1 MTCKSAI
8 TFENINVG
16 ELSSA
21 GILSSVHN
29 IDDSLTHK
37 FYLVTEKPIQEGIKR
52 IIDIVLSLT
61 TIVIFSPVLILLIIL
76 IKLDSKGPAIFKQTR
91 IGLKGKQFHMYKFRS
106 MVEDA
111 EEKFEHVKN
120 LNHTNPIMFK
130 AKKDPRITRIGK
142 FIRRYSLDELP
153 QVFNVLKG
161 EMSLVGPRPPL
172 PRELKNY
179 KHWHYVR
186 FSKAPGLTGLWQ
198 VSGRANIK
206 DFDKVVGLDYEY
218 IRNWNLLMDLKII
231 LKTIPVVISG
241 DGAG

>member
-1 MTCKSAI
+1 MACANTISTLFDIEVPLIKTI
-8 TFENINVG
+8 
-16 ELSSA
+16 
-21 GILSSVHN
+21 
-29 IDDSLTHK
+29 
-37 FYLVTEKPIQEGIKR
+37 YLVKSKPIQLKIKR
-52 IIDIVLSLT
+52 IIDSILSLIAI
-61 TIVIFSPVLILLIIL
+61 IVFSPVFVLLIIL

-91 IGLKGKQFHMYKFRS
+91 IGLKGKQFYMYKFRS

-111 EEKFEHVKN
+111 EEKFEHVKS

-130 AKKDPRITRIGK
+130 AKKDPRITRVGK

-172 PRELKNY
+172 PRELKSY

-218 IRNWNLLMDLKII
+218 IRNWNLLLDLKII